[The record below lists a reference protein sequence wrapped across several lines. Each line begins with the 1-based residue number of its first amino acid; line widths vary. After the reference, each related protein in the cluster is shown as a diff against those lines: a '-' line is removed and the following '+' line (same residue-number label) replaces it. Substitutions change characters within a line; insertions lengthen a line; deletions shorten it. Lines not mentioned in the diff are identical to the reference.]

1 MSCLTTIKQY
11 SSYWVTITKHTAEA
25 SRVSSLSNYN
35 LNTVFFNE
43 QQSKLRQWSLKIY
56 ILFARWKQI
65 CTPYWNYLRKCNLTK
80 SRLAAI
86 SAAHIRNTINTLKLT
101 FKTFITKKCVLI
113 TWTKT
118 WAGRMV
124 LGVGRERW
132 GRVSGNTQCC
142 TSTNVSLCALTSLL
156 ILCTHAFKNMQVR
169 TKLEKNLNAWY
180 ATFHF
185 ML

>member
-1 MSCLTTIKQY
+1 MKFKKY
-11 SSYWVTITKHTAEA
+11 M
-25 SRVSSLSNYN
+25 
-35 LNTVFFNE
+35 
-43 QQSKLRQWSLKIY
+43 
-56 ILFARWKQI
+56 FARLKQI

-86 SAAHIRNTINTLKLT
+86 FAAHIRNTINTLKLT

-142 TSTNVSLCALTSLL
+142 TSTNISLCALTSVNPLYACFQKHAGRNKTRKEPECMICNLSLHAL
-156 ILCTHAFKNMQVR
+156 ITYYFVSWRKKPIYIL
-169 TKLEKNLNAWY
+169 
-180 ATFHF
+180 
-185 ML
+185 